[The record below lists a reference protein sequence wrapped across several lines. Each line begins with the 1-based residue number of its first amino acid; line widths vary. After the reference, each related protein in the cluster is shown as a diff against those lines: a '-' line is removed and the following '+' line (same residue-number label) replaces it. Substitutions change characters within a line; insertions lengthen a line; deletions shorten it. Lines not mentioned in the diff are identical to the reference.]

1 MMAQLKS
8 VPACEGDEQMV
19 ARVHLRAMQ
28 HNELI
33 HAQFPS
39 EKALD
44 FLRQWL
50 EKDTLDHIHS
60 DEKGVLVTWDNESK
74 DMASFVKWIV
84 HRKVSDEQ
92 PDDDQQWP
100 SFCRSEYLDSYADL
114 TANIRQEVMGTE
126 PYYHVTFL
134 CTDPNHGGKGAA
146 SGLLR
151 EVQRLAAANGM
162 AVVLES
168 TMTAVTF
175 YQRLG
180 FDIMRSFDMMLPPR
194 GSNDPTELYEER
206 CMVWRAAAVVK
217 DETSF

>member
-126 PYYHVTFL
+126 PYYRESALFVLHRRPDLANTSSTCTQPPYNAPKTDIDRRHVSL
-134 CTDPNHGGKGAA
+134 H
-146 SGLLR
+146 
-151 EVQRLAAANGM
+151 
-162 AVVLES
+162 
-168 TMTAVTF
+168 
-175 YQRLG
+175 
-180 FDIMRSFDMMLPPR
+180 
-194 GSNDPTELYEER
+194 
-206 CMVWRAAAVVK
+206 
-217 DETSF
+217 